1 MVRKL
6 YFLVRVVLYIKSVA
20 SQPDGDEGF
29 HMWQVYGLDPAL
41 SPYSFDALA
50 TRPDD
55 SVWIAEILTN
65 T

>member
-6 YFLVRVVLYIKSVA
+6 YFLVHVVLYIKSVA

-29 HMWQVYGLDPAL
+29 HMWQGVTDYWILPH
-41 SPYSFDALA
+41 
-50 TRPDD
+50 PDD